1 MVIPTFY
8 FILQGEKMFAK
19 VIVDIASSNVDKIF
33 DYKLNEP
40 LPIGSRVVVPF
51 GNRKMEGY
59 IIGIEETTELEESKV
74 KSIESALDPFP
85 VITSEQLELAKFM
98 KKRFHIG
105 YSDCFRLFLP
115 AELRSGK
122 VGEVFIEVVS
132 LINENSALEYK
143 TKLRKNAVKQAE
155 LIDYMINHQTQKRS
169 ILNKMFGSSA
179 VKKLIEEGVFSV
191 TQEKRRRKPY
201 KIKESDKKTI
211 TLTPLQTKV
220 INTIDANKDRAYL
233 LHGITGSGK
242 TEVYMQ
248 VIQATLTQGKTA
260 MMLVPEISLTP
271 QVLMNFRN
279 RFGDEVAIIH
289 SGLSAGERFDEWQ
302 RILMG
307 EAKIVVGAR
316 SAIFMPLSN
325 IGVIVIDEEHEQSYN
340 SESHPRYVTSDVA
353 EFRRELNNCILILG
367 SATPSLVSYHKA
379 ITGKYQLVE
388 MLERANGQKLPP
400 IEIVDMTN
408 EMRLGNPDMFS
419 NALKTQLQKCINAG
433 NQAIL
438 FLNRRGYASF
448 VQCKSCGYVTK
459 CPDCDVA
466 LALHKQENVLKC
478 HYCGGKFIVP
488 DECPE
493 CKSQNLKKGSLG
505 TEKVEEEVL
514 RLFPNVKVLRMDN
527 DTTRG
532 KDGHLKIIEKFRA
545 GEAQVLIGTQM
556 VAKGHDF
563 PAVTLVGIINPDM
576 GLYQSSFCASE
587 KSFAL
592 VTQVAGRAGRADKNG
607 TVILQSYSPYHY
619 VYKMA
624 TGYDYLSFYKKEIN
638 IREITQFPPFS
649 VIVRILL
656 TSFDEALAIETL
668 KEYYIGV
675 TKIKEENPEAFIYL
689 NKMRSPVT
697 KIMNK
702 FRFQLI
708 MRLSN
713 EHADDVID
721 QIFKLSEN
729 LKKKNVQVFIEV
741 NAQDLR

>member
-1 MVIPTFY
+1 
-8 FILQGEKMFAK
+8 MFAK
-19 VIVDIASSNVDKIF
+19 IIVDISSSSVDKIF
-33 DYKLNEP
+33 DYKLNDP
-40 LPIGSRVVVPF
+40 LPIGTRVVVPF

-59 IIGIEETTELEESKV
+59 IIDISETSDLDEKKIKAIEGV
-74 KSIESALDPFP
+74 LDPFP
-85 VITSEQLELAKFM
+85 VITAEQIKIAQFM

-105 YSDCFRLFLP
+105 FADSIRLFLP

-122 VGEVFIEVVS
+122 VGEVFVQVASISSEEKAREFQS
-132 LINENSALEYK
+132 TI
-143 TKLRKNAVKQAE
+143 RKNAIRQSEAIV
-155 LIDYMINHQTQKRS
+155 YMLEHKIEHRTV
-169 ILNKMFGSSA
+169 LNKMFGPSA
-179 VKKLIEEGVFSV
+179 INKLIDAEVLILS
-191 TQEKRRRKPY
+191 QEKRRRTPY
-201 KIKESDKKTI
+201 KIDSGQEKKI
-211 TLTPLQTKV
+211 VLTPTQTKV
-220 INTIDANKDRAYL
+220 IQDIKANKNQSYL

-248 VIQATLTQGKTA
+248 VISDTLKNGKTA

-340 SESHPRYVTSDVA
+340 SESHPRYVTSEIA
-353 EFRRELNNCILILG
+353 EFRREQNQCILILG
-367 SATPSLVSYHKA
+367 SATPSMSSYHKA
-379 ITGKYQLVE
+379 ITGEYQLLE

-408 EMRLGNPDMFS
+408 EVRLGNPDLFS
-419 NALKTQLQKCINAG
+419 NALKVAMDKCFRAG

-448 VQCKSCGYVTK
+448 VQCKDCGYVTK

-478 HYCGGKFIVP
+478 HYCGSKFRVP

-493 CKSQNLKKGSLG
+493 CKGHDLKKGSIG

-514 RLFPNVKVLRMDN
+514 KLFPNIKVLRMDN

-532 KDGHLKIIEKFRA
+532 KDGHLKIIEKFKNK
-545 GEAQVLIGTQM
+545 EAQVLIGTQM

-576 GLYQSSFCASE
+576 GLYQSSFSSAE
-587 KSFAL
+587 KTFAL
-592 VTQVAGRAGRADKNG
+592 VTQVAGRAGRAEKNG
-607 TVILQSYSPYHY
+607 TVILQTYSPYHY
-619 VYKMA
+619 VYRMA
-624 TGYDYLSFYKKEIN
+624 EGYDYLSFYKKEIN
-638 IREITQFPPFS
+638 IREITQFPPFAT
-649 VIVRILL
+649 IVRVLL
-656 TSFDEALAIETL
+656 TSFDETLAIETL
-668 KEYYIGV
+668 KEYYLGV
-675 TKIKEENPEAFIYL
+675 KEIRDKNPDAFIYL

-697 KIMNK
+697 RIMNK
-702 FRFQLI
+702 FRFQII
-708 MRLSN
+708 MRLSL
-713 EHADDVID
+713 EKADAVID
-721 QIFKLSEN
+721 EIFKLDEK

-741 NAQDLR
+741 NSQDLR

>member
-1 MVIPTFY
+1 
-8 FILQGEKMFAK
+8 MFAK
-19 VIVDIASSNVDKIF
+19 IIIDISSSSVDKIF
-33 DYKLNEP
+33 DYKLTTP
-40 LPIGSRVVVPF
+40 LPVGSRVVVPF

-59 IIGIEETTELEESKV
+59 IIGLSETTDVDESKLKEV
-74 KSIESALDPFP
+74 QEALDPFP
-85 VITSEQLELAKFM
+85 VITPEQLEIAQFM

-105 YSDCFRLFLP
+105 FADSIRLFLP

-122 VGEVFIEVVS
+122 VGEVFVQVATLGDEEKAREFQ
-132 LINENSALEYK
+132 NA
-143 TKLRKNAVKQAE
+143 LRKTATKQKEA
-155 LIDYMINHQTQKRS
+155 IDYLLEKKMEYRTE
-169 ILNKMFGSSA
+169 LNKRFGGSA
-179 VKKLIEEGVFSV
+179 INRLVESGVITLS
-191 TQEKRRRKPY
+191 QEKRRRTPY
-201 KIKESDKKTI
+201 NIDGGVEKHIQ
-211 TLTPLQTKV
+211 LTPTQNKV
-220 INTIDANKDRAYL
+220 IQDIKANKNRAYL

-248 VIQATLTQGKTA
+248 VIKDTLKEGKTA
-260 MMLVPEISLTP
+260 IMLVPEISLTP

-316 SAIFMPLSN
+316 SAIFMPLTN

-340 SESHPRYVTSDVA
+340 SESHPRYVTSEVA
-353 EFRRELNNCILILG
+353 EFRREQNQCVLILG
-367 SATPSLVSYHKA
+367 SATPSMSSYHKA
-379 ITGKYQLVE
+379 VTGEYQLLE

-408 EMRLGNPDMFS
+408 EIRLGNPDMFS
-419 NALKTQLQKCINAG
+419 NALKVAMDKCFKSG

-448 VQCKSCGYVTK
+448 VQCRDCGYVTK

-478 HYCGGKFIVP
+478 HYCGNKFTVP

-493 CKSQNLKKGSLG
+493 CKGHNLKKGSLG
-505 TEKVEEEVL
+505 TEKVEEEVN

-532 KDGHLKIIEKFRA
+532 KDGHLKIIEKFRNK
-545 GEAQVLIGTQM
+545 EAQVLIGTQM

-576 GLYQSSFCASE
+576 GLYQSSFSSAE
-587 KSFAL
+587 KTFAL
-592 VTQVAGRAGRADKNG
+592 VTQVAGRAGRAEKNG
-607 TVILQSYSPYHY
+607 TVILQTFSPYHY
-619 VYKMA
+619 VYRMA
-624 TGYDYLSFYKKEIN
+624 EGYDYLSFYKKEIN
-638 IREITQFPPFS
+638 IREITQFPPFAT
-649 VIVRILL
+649 IVRVLL
-656 TSFDEALAIETL
+656 TSFDERLAIDTL
-668 KEYYIGV
+668 KEYYLGV
-675 TKIKEENPEAFIYL
+675 KDIQDKNPGAFIYL

-697 KIMNK
+697 RIMNK
-702 FRFQLI
+702 FRFQII
-708 MRLSN
+708 MRLSL
-713 EHADDVID
+713 ADADRIID
-721 QIFKLSEN
+721 EIFKLDEK

-741 NAQDLR
+741 NSQDLR

>member
-1 MVIPTFY
+1 
-8 FILQGEKMFAK
+8 MFAK

-40 LPIGSRVVVPF
+40 LPVGSRVMVPF

-59 IIGIEETTELEESKV
+59 IIALSETTELDESKI
-74 KSIESALDPFP
+74 KAIEKPLDPFP
-85 VITSEQLELAKFM
+85 VITDEQFKLADFM
-98 KKRFHIG
+98 RKRFHIG
-105 YSDCFRLFLP
+105 YADCIRLFLP
-115 AELRSGK
+115 SELRSGK
-122 VGEVFIEVVS
+122 VGEVFIEVVALTS
-132 LINENSALEYK
+132 EAAANEYYQS
-143 TKLRKNAVKQAE
+143 LRKTAIKQKEAIE
-155 LIDYMINHQTQKRS
+155 YLLNTKTEKRS
-169 ILNKMFGSSA
+169 TINKMFGASA
-179 VKKLIEEGVFSV
+179 IKKLIEENIVVVS
-191 TQEKRRRKPY
+191 QERRRRKPY
-201 KIKESDKKTI
+201 EIEGNGKKQIK
-211 TLTPLQTKV
+211 LTPLQNKV
-220 INTIDANKDRAYL
+220 ISSIQADKNRAYL

-248 VIQATLTQGKTA
+248 VIKDVLKDGKTA

-325 IGVIVIDEEHEQSYN
+325 IGVIVVDEEHEQSYN
-340 SESHPRYVTSDVA
+340 SESHPRYVTSEIA
-353 EFRRELNNCILILG
+353 EFRRDLNQCVLILG
-367 SATPSLVSYHKA
+367 SATPSLISYHKA
-379 ITGKYQLVE
+379 ITGKYQLLE

-400 IEIVDMTN
+400 IEVVDMTN
-408 EMRLGNPDMFS
+408 EIRLGNPDIFS
-419 NALKTQLQKCINAG
+419 NALKVSMDKCLKAG

-448 VQCKSCGYVTK
+448 VQCKDCGYVTK
-459 CPDCDVA
+459 CPDCDVS
-466 LALHKQENVLKC
+466 LALHKTENVLKC
-478 HYCGGKFIVP
+478 HYCGGKYRVP

-493 CKSQNLKKGSLG
+493 CKSHNLKKGSLG
-505 TEKVEEEVL
+505 TEKIEEEVN
-514 RLFPNVKVLRMDN
+514 RLFPGVKVLRMDN

-576 GLYQSSFCASE
+576 GLYQSSFSASE

-619 VYKMA
+619 VYRMA

-638 IREITQFPPFS
+638 IREITQFPPFC

-656 TSFDEALAIETL
+656 TSLDEALAIDTL

-675 TKIKEENPEAFIYL
+675 SDLKEKNPGAFIYL

-697 KIMNK
+697 RIMNK
-702 FRFQLI
+702 FRFQLV
-708 MRLSN
+708 MRLTN
-713 EHADDVID
+713 ESADEMID
-721 QIFKLSEN
+721 EIFKLEEK
-729 LKKKNVQVFIEV
+729 LRKKNVQVFIEV